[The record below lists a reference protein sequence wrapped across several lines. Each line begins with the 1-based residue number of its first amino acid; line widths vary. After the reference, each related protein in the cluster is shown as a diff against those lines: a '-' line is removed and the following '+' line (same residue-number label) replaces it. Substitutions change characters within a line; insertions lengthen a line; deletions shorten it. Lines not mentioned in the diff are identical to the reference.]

1 MKRFL
6 KILCMFLLAGIV
18 LLVACTDTEEEENYS
33 YYEEMEEVTVEG
45 NQITIVLYE
54 DQALPYRW
62 NYFTSTSDIVCLEDK
77 SVDDES
83 FSLQAG
89 VSDSYRV
96 FVFECKEACQGSI
109 YLQLERI
116 AGDEGEVKEA
126 RLYNVIY
133 ADEQLSCNGVVEKNN

>member
-1 MKRFL
+1 MKKYL
-6 KILCMFLLAGIV
+6 KILYGFLFAGV
-18 LLVACTDTEEEENYS
+18 LLFVACADTEEEENYS
-33 YYEEMEEVTVEG
+33 YYEDMDEITVEG
-45 NQITIVLYE
+45 NQITLVLYE
-54 DQALPYRW
+54 NQALPYRW

-83 FSLQAG
+83 FSFQAG

-116 AGDEGEVKEA
+116 AGDEGEVHEA
-126 RLYNVIY
+126 RLYNVLHI
-133 ADEQLSCNGVVEKNN
+133 DGQLSCNGVVEKNK